1 MAISA
6 AGMKVVAT
14 VYQVDFD
21 IEDGKTRNRV
31 IDRFAER
38 PLADMIPGKFSIWF
52 WIRTDGTKRY
62 HGPFQQS
69 NYHFN
74 QFQR

>member
-21 IEDGKTRNRV
+21 IEDGTTMNRV
-31 IDRFAER
+31 INQFAER

-52 WIRTDGTKRY
+52 WIRTDGTKRSPHKSRGLRILKY
-62 HGPFQQS
+62 AAT
-69 NYHFN
+69 
-74 QFQR
+74 